1 MTRAKSARLGLAAL
15 GMVLAAT
22 IAVQLLARAGA
33 APATSTCFGTP
44 ERGRLEGGA
53 KLPLSGANFES
64 YSTLGAA
71 LGRTHVHTDVR
82 AAIIAAYEALAKRTP
97 GTRYVYGETG
107 LASGG
112 RFAPH
117 KTHQNG
123 LSVDFMVPVTKDGRS
138 VPLPTSALNRYGY
151 DFEFDDRGRGGGY
164 AIDFEALGA
173 HLVALAD
180 AAGAQG
186 IGIRR
191 VIFEVPLQKRL
202 FETPSGRIARKRLV
216 FSTRPAWVRHDE
228 HYHVDFEVRCRAF

>member
-1 MTRAKSARLGLAAL
+1 MTRRTLRVGLVALGAIFAAAL
-15 GMVLAAT
+15 
-22 IAVQLLARAGA
+22 AVQLLARAGA
-33 APATSTCFGTP
+33 SSAASTCFGSP

-53 KLPLSGANFES
+53 KLPLSGVNFTS

-71 LGRTHVHTDVR
+71 LGRTYVHADVH
-82 AAIIAAYEALAKRTP
+82 AAMLAAYATLARRSPRT
-97 GTRYVYGETG
+97 RFVYGETG

-151 DFEFDDRGRGGGY
+151 DLEFDDRGRGAGY
-164 AIDFEALGA
+164 AIDFEAVGS

-180 AAGAQG
+180 AAKAHG

-191 VIFEVPLQKRL
+191 VIFEVPLQQRL

-228 HYHVDFEVRCRAF
+228 HYHVDFEVRCKPF